1 MTAVTDPKGPL
12 RVLPTLNADG
22 TRIRIRPKIYSG
34 RFGTARA
41 WVGWSLIV
49 LFVAM
54 PLIRIGGH
62 PAMFLDVAERKFHLF
77 GRTFLA
83 TDGVLLMLFLLS
95 TFVAVFWLT
104 SLFGRAW
111 CGWGCPQTV
120 YMELLFRPIE
130 QWFEGTRAKQAKL
143 DREGLNLR
151 RIGKNVVFALLSIA
165 LANVFLSYFVGVDR
179 LRSWIVASPFERPAP
194 FLVMATTALLVFLD
208 FAWFREQMCTVA
220 CPYARL
226 QAVLLD
232 QRSLIIGYDD
242 RRGEPRAKGKLRSG
256 RGDCVDCGA
265 CVATCP
271 TGIDIREGLQLECI
285 ACAKCVDACDS
296 VMDKLGLAR
305 GLVRYASQEALRD
318 PAAKVRLLRPR
329 VVLYPVV
336 ILVFLVLMVTI
347 ANKRTVADVT
357 VLRGIGLPYVMVD
370 GKVQNQLRIKVENRR
385 STAAE
390 FRIELVGVDDAI
402 LIAPE
407 NPLRVSA
414 DRREQTSVFVLS
426 EAQRFA
432 GKERPIVI
440 RVSDGLGYVRDTP
453 YKLLG
458 PEPSKP

>member
-1 MTAVTDPKGPL
+1 MSTLSQPKTQL

-22 TRIRIRPKIYSG
+22 TRIRIRPKVYPG
-34 RFGTARA
+34 RFGSARA
-41 WVGWSLIV
+41 WVGWALIII
-49 LFVAM
+49 FVSM
-54 PLIRIGGH
+54 PILRIGGH

-95 TFVAVFWLT
+95 TFVAIFWLT
-104 SLFGRAW
+104 TLLGRAW

-130 QWFEGTRAKQAKL
+130 RWFEGDRSEQAKL
-143 DREGLNLR
+143 DRRAFSLR
-151 RIGKNVVFALLSIA
+151 RFGKNLVYALLAIV
-165 LANVFLSYFVGVDR
+165 LANVFLSYFVGVER
-179 LRSWIVASPFERPAP
+179 LKSWIVASPFERPAP

-232 QRSLIIGYDD
+232 QRSLIIGYDAK
-242 RRGEPRAKGKLRSG
+242 RGEPRGKGKLRTG
-256 RGDCVDCGA
+256 QGDCVDCSA
-265 CVATCP
+265 CVIACP

-296 VMDKLGLAR
+296 VMDKLGQSR

-318 PAAKVRLLRPR
+318 ASAKVKLLRPR
-329 VVLYPVV
+329 VVLYPLL
-336 ILVFLVLMVTI
+336 ILVFLVLMFTI

-357 VLRGIGLPYVMVD
+357 VLRGIGLPYVVVD

-385 STAAE
+385 PSASD
-390 FRIELVGVDDAI
+390 FRIELVGADDAT

-407 NPLRVSA
+407 NPLRVGP

-426 EAQRFA
+426 DPHRFTR
-432 GKERPIVI
+432 KERPIVI

-458 PEPSKP
+458 PEPTKP